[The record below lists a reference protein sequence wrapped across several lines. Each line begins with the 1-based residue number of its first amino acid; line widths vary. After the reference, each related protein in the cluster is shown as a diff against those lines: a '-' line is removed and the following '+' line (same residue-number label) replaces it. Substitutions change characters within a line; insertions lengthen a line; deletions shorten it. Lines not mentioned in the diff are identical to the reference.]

1 MRKALIAIGVGKT
14 DGSFPALNGAAKD
27 ARDFHAWG
35 KAQGFDCTLLVD
47 ERKKKVRVADVYEAI
62 DGYVRQNIYSQIIVY
77 FSGHGILKAPECEL
91 WLMSG
96 APRNGN
102 EVINVQGS
110 IFNARTCGIPHVVF
124 ISDACRSLPTDLK
137 NAALSPGCQVF
148 PYIAWRPPVP
158 EVDVFYATLPGD
170 IALELPPDETITRDR
185 GLLTQCLLAALEGKV
200 PEVIESAN
208 VDGVAGHIVS
218 SRPLKAWLTSELP
231 LAASDISFKLQQHP
245 DVRIESDMP
254 KYLSKLNG
262 GASAFKL
269 VPSSAAAAQTWS
281 IAHGMHQ
288 NAGKARRLVPV
299 RDPVRN
305 GQRLNLGQSS
315 TTVTSSLAT
324 PLGKGG
330 QRDSISRVLHAASP
344 AQHVHTGFVS
354 QGGWIESAMGERG
367 AVMVSSDTRHSWI
380 ELHDEGGLPGIP
392 FGTPTERVALR
403 FANGRGIV
411 LAVLPGYFATVVF
424 DGDQIAT
431 VNYTPSLGSPNF
443 QEFASCST
451 EIEERRTQ
459 VAVAAKQGTF
469 SLESADIKN
478 AAEFVRTGEAV
489 DTTLSIYLSYAYARA
504 GKFAA
509 IHEISAMLSRR
520 GQPIPFDVAMLAAQG
535 SGGAFARELPG
546 MPMLTQGW
554 MMFGEYEAV
563 LPQPLSQVRQFLL
576 PSLWATFSPDGMS
589 ILERYIQKKD

>member
-1 MRKALIAIGVGKT
+1 MRKALIAIGVGNT
-14 DGSFPALNGAAKD
+14 DGSFPKLKGAAKD

-47 ERKKKVRVADVYEAI
+47 ERKKIRVADVYEAI
-62 DGYVRQNIYSQIIVY
+62 DSYVRQNTYSQIIVY

-102 EVINVQGS
+102 EVVNVQGS
-110 IFNARTCGIPHVVF
+110 IFNARTCGIAHVVF

-137 NAALSPGCQVF
+137 TAALSAGQQVF

-170 IALELPPDETITRDR
+170 IALELPPDETIARDR

-200 PEVIESAN
+200 PQVIKSAD
-208 VDGVAGHIVS
+208 VDGVAGHIVP
-218 SRPLKAWLTSELP
+218 SRPLKAWLTSQLP
-231 LAASDISFKLQQHP
+231 LTASDISFKLQQHP

-254 KYLSKLNG
+254 KYLSKLKDG
-262 GASAFKL
+262 AGASRL
-269 VPSSAAAAQTWS
+269 VPSSATAVPTWNT
-281 IAHGMHQ
+281 AHSMHQ
-288 NAGKARRLVPV
+288 NAGKVCRLVPS
-299 RDPVRN
+299 REPVR
-305 GQRLNLGQSS
+305 GPWPLLGQAL
-315 TTVTSSLAT
+315 TTVTSSPAT
-324 PLGKGG
+324 SLGTHP
-330 QRDSISRVLHAASP
+330 QRDSIARVFHAANP

-354 QGGWIESAMGERG
+354 QGGRVESAMGERG
-367 AVMVSSDTRHSWI
+367 VVMVSSDAHHSWI
-380 ELHDEGGLPGIP
+380 ELDDEGDLPGIP
-392 FGTPTERVALR
+392 RGTTTERVALR

-411 LAVLPGYFATVVF
+411 LAVLPGYVGTVVF
-424 DGDQIAT
+424 DGGEIAT

-443 QEFASCST
+443 QEFASCSA

-459 VAVAAKQGTF
+459 VAVAAQRGTF
-469 SLESADIKN
+469 SLESAGLTD
-478 AAEFVRTGEAV
+478 AAEFVRTGAAV
-489 DTTLSIYLSYAYARA
+489 DPTLSLYLSYAHARA

-509 IHEISAMLSRR
+509 IHEISAMLSHG
-520 GQPIPFDVAMLAAQG
+520 GQPVPFDVAMLAAQG
-535 SGGAFARELPG
+535 SGGPFPRELPG

-554 MMFGEYEAV
+554 LMLGEHEAV
-563 LPQPLSQVRQFLL
+563 LPQPLSQARQLLL